1 MMNIERKAVPGKEW
15 TCNMEKLNKLMELGQ
30 SVWLNQLDRSLIA
43 SGGLMAYIPKGV
55 RGVISNPDTFEKSIV
70 SGNVYDSRIKKLAM
84 EGMSAPEIYDTLI
97 VDDIRKAAD
106 ILRPVFN
113 ETKGG
118 DGYVSLGINPH
129 LAYDKDGSIKE
140 AERLFNMVHRPN
152 LMVAIPATAEGVLA
166 TRELISEGV
175 NVNVTM
181 VSSLSQ
187 FEMTAEAYISALENY
202 APKVETL
209 MQVSSVAAFLVSRVD
224 VVVDRML
231 DELGTTEAMSLKGR
245 IGIANA
251 RLTHHRFTEIFKGR
265 RWDFLAGRGAW
276 AQRLLFGGTSVN
288 DSQDSDVMYMENLI
302 GPNTVNAV
310 PPETLDTF
318 LDRGTVATTL
328 NRGLEEARDQLEQLT
343 KLGIHMEDITRQ
355 LLNVGVEESKK
366 PYDRS
371 IAAIQN
377 KQIDFMVT

>member
-1 MMNIERKAVPGKEW
+1 
-15 TCNMEKLNKLMELGQ
+15 MEKLHNLMELGQ
-30 SVWLNQLDRSLIA
+30 SVWLNQLEHSLIA

-55 RGVISNPDTFEKSIV
+55 RGVILNPDTFEKSIV

-84 EGMSAPEIYDTLI
+84 EGMSASETYDTLV
-97 VDDIRKAAD
+97 VDDIRQAAD

-118 DGYVSLGINPH
+118 DGYVSMGINPH

-140 AERLFNMVHRPN
+140 AERLFNLVHRPN

-181 VSSLSQ
+181 ISSLSQ

-209 MQVSSVAAFLVSRVD
+209 MQVSSVAAFYVRRVD

-251 RLTHHRFTEIFKGR
+251 RVTHHRFMEIFKGR

-276 AQRLLFGGTSVN
+276 AQRLLFGGTN
-288 DSQDSDVMYMENLI
+288 DSDPQNSDLLYMENLI
-302 GPNTVNAV
+302 GPNTVIAV
-310 PPETLDTF
+310 PPETLDAF
-318 LDRGTVATTL
+318 MEHGTVATTL
-328 NRGLEEARDQLEQLT
+328 NRGLEEARDQLEQLAE
-343 KLGIHMEDITRQ
+343 LGIHMEDVTRQ
-355 LLNVGVEESKK
+355 LLDDGMKEFKE

-371 IAAIQN
+371 IAAIKN
-377 KQIDFMVT
+377 KQVDFMVT

>member
-1 MMNIERKAVPGKEW
+1 MTYIMA
-15 TCNMEKLNKLMELGQ
+15 KLHNLMELGQ
-30 SVWLNQLDRSLIA
+30 SVWLNQPNRSLIA

-55 RGVISNPDTFEKSIV
+55 RGVISNPDVFEKSIV

-84 EGMSAPEIYDTLI
+84 EGMSAPETYDTLV
-97 VDDIRKAAD
+97 VDDIRQAAD

-166 TRELISEGV
+166 TRELIAEGV
-175 NVNVTM
+175 NVNVTL

-209 MQVSSVAAFLVSRVD
+209 MQVSSVATFFVSRVD

-231 DELGTTEAMSLKGR
+231 DELGTSAAMSLEGR

-251 RLTHHRFTEIFKGR
+251 KADTPSFHGDLQRQALGFPCRER
-265 RWDFLAGRGAW
+265 RQ
-276 AQRLLFGGTSVN
+276 AQRLLFGSTGI
-288 DSQDSDVMYMENLI
+288 DESQHSDVMYMENLI
-302 GPNTVNAV
+302 GPNTVSAV
-310 PPETLDTF
+310 PPETLDAF
-318 LDRGTVATTL
+318 MDRGSVATTL

-343 KLGIHMEDITRQ
+343 ALGIHMEDVTRQ
-355 LLNVGVEESKK
+355 LLDDGIEKLKK

-371 IAAIQN
+371 IAAIEN
-377 KQIDFMVT
+377 KQVDFIVT